1 MKALII
7 NCSPV
12 RTGATAE
19 IAKLV
24 SEQLSAKY
32 SVKSICID
40 DYSFSFC
47 KGCRSCHNTAKCVMS
62 DAIVI
67 ENIMNMMRQILSSL
81 FLHHI
86 GLIFRDNLRHSLTDV
101 LHGAIHMS
109 HMHQLSPERKD
120 TPLL

>member
-32 SVKSICID
+32 SVNSICID

-47 KGCRSCHNTAKCVMS
+47 KGCR
-62 DAIVI
+62 
-67 ENIMNMMRQILSSL
+67 
-81 FLHHI
+81 
-86 GLIFRDNLRHSLTDV
+86 
-101 LHGAIHMS
+101 
-109 HMHQLSPERKD
+109 
-120 TPLL
+120 

>member
-1 MKALII
+1 MEIEKMKALII

-47 KGCRSCHNTAKCVMS
+47 KQEIIDFCK
-62 DAIVI
+62 
-67 ENIMNMMRQILSSL
+67 NI
-81 FLHHI
+81 
-86 GLIFRDNLRHSLTDV
+86 
-101 LHGAIHMS
+101 
-109 HMHQLSPERKD
+109 
-120 TPLL
+120 